1 MQRCFPINI
10 LEETIF
16 LVWFKKENCNKLLH
30 KDRKKK
36 NWDPRSPE
44 STIMCVEDAY
54 KSNH

>member
-1 MQRCFPINI
+1 MVQ
-10 LEETIF
+10 
-16 LVWFKKENCNKLLH
+16 KENCNKLLD

-54 KSNH
+54 KCNH